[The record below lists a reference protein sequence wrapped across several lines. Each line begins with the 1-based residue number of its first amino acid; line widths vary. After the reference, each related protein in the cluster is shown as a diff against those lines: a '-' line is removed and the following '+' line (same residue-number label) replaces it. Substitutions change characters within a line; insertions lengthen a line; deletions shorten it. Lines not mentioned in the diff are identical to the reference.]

1 MNYERFTQKSLQGIQ
16 GAQTAAQN
24 YGNSEIKPIH
34 LHKVL
39 LEDQDG
45 LIPKVL
51 TYMNISSD
59 GVLTDVIS
67 AMERL
72 PKQQGGSVY
81 PSREFQEILTK
92 AQDLAKEFSD
102 DYVSVEHLYL
112 ALIQGKDPLNRPIL
126 TKYGINKAGFLQALK
141 KIRGNQH
148 VTTDNP
154 EATYEALEK
163 YGRDVTEDARQGRMD
178 PVIGRDDEIRNVIRI
193 LSRRTKNN
201 PVLIGEPGVGKTAIV
216 EGLAQRIINQ
226 DVPEGLKDKTV
237 YSLDMGAL
245 IAGAKYRGEFE
256 ERLKAVL
263 NEVKKSDGQIL
274 LFIDEI
280 HNIVGA
286 GKSEGAMDAGNLL
299 KPLLARGELH
309 TIGATTLDEYR
320 KYIESDAALERRFQ
334 KVLVQEPSVED
345 TISILRGLKEKY
357 EIYHGIRISDGAVI
371 SAASLSDRYI
381 TDRYLP
387 DKAIDLMDEACAM
400 LRTEIESMPTEVDD
414 VRRKIL
420 QLEIEAQALKKET
433 DEASKD
439 RLKNLENELAEEKA
453 EYDRLK
459 AQWENEKKALEGQ
472 KSIKEQIDQVKYKIE
487 DAQRRYDLEE
497 LSQLKYGELPKLEEE
512 LKKATAAG
520 KREES
525 MVKEEVTEE
534 EIAEVVSKWTGIP
547 VTKLAQT
554 ERDKLLNMEDLLEQR
569 VFGQNEAIES
579 VSNAVLRARAGLKA
593 KNRPIGS
600 FIFLGPTGVGKTET
614 AKALTELLFDDERN
628 MIRIDM
634 SEYMEKHSVSRLV
647 GSPPGYVGYNEGGQL
662 TEAVRRAPY
671 SVILFDEIEKAHPDV
686 FNILLQVLDDGRLTD
701 NQGRTVD
708 FKNTVIIMTS
718 NIGSMDLLDS
728 IEETGKITDEAR
740 EAVSRQLKSH
750 FRPEFLN
757 RVDEIVLF
765 KPLGKAEV
773 KEIIRAQVKEISQ
786 MLEDKDIDLSIG
798 EDAVDLILDKS
809 FDLQYGAR
817 PVKRYI
823 QRSLETLLSRGII
836 EGSIQDHD
844 RLAVVVKNDDLDL
857 VQAEEKE

>member
-647 GSPPGYVGYNEGGQL
+647 GSPPGYVGYDEGGQL

>member
-112 ALIQGKDPLNRPIL
+112 ALVQGKDPLNRPIL

-647 GSPPGYVGYNEGGQL
+647 GSPPGYVGYDEGGQL

-765 KPLGKAEV
+765 KPLGKTEV

-857 VQAEEKE
+857 V